1 LPAAPTGKA
10 FINTGLC
17 MQRDCPDALYH
28 DFAKAVEGGICPV
41 CGKHTLTIS
50 RGIEVGNIFQLGSK
64 YTRAMHMQYTDA
76 EGVSHYPVMGCY
88 GIGVGRLAASVCEA
102 RHDGSGPIWPVSI
115 APWQVHLCCMRS
127 DNREVREAADKLYDG
142 LQKAGIEVLYDDRN
156 VSAGIMFSD
165 ADLLGIPIRLIM
177 SPRNLKENCV
187 EMTLRRDK
195 TDTGRYSMEEIIP
208 RVKEKINELMAELQ
222 PES

>member
-1 LPAAPTGKA
+1 
-10 FINTGLC
+10 
-17 MQRDCPDALYH
+17 M
-28 DFAKAVEGGICPV
+28 
-41 CGKHTLTIS
+41 
-50 RGIEVGNIFQLGSK
+50 
-64 YTRAMHMQYTDA
+64 
-76 EGVSHYPVMGCY
+76 
-88 GIGVGRLAASVCEA
+88 GRLAASVCEA
-102 RHDGSGPIWPVSI
+102 RHDGSGPIWPVTI

-127 DNREVREAADKLYDG
+127 DNRKVRETADKLYDG

-165 ADLLGIPIRLIM
+165 ADLLGIPVRLIM

-208 RVKEKINELMAELQ
+208 RVEEKINELMAELQ

>member
-1 LPAAPTGKA
+1 
-10 FINTGLC
+10 
-17 MQRDCPDALYH
+17 
-28 DFAKAVEGGICPV
+28 
-41 CGKHTLTIS
+41 
-50 RGIEVGNIFQLGSK
+50 
-64 YTRAMHMQYTDA
+64 
-76 EGVSHYPVMGCY
+76 
-88 GIGVGRLAASVCEA
+88 
-102 RHDGSGPIWPVSI
+102 
-115 APWQVHLCCMRS
+115 MRS

-142 LQKAGIEVLYDDRN
+142 LLKAGIEVLYDDRN

-165 ADLLGIPIRLIM
+165 ADLLGIPVRLIM